1 MVQLEI
7 RQVGKASDFDSD
19 MHRFESCISYQLTW
33 VVASIVH
40 KQECNLIGIEYKC
53 LTWMS
58 HLLTVDFRQET
69 HKKTAGV
76 KRDYNRLG
84 NQELR
89 FQSVHGRTLACH
101 ARRRGSLPLET
112 ASFVVRKVKGEW
124 ASRGGRTPKTR
135 YLTCHKFVLFRDGHK
150 VGQQTVNLFIR

>member
-1 MVQLEI
+1 
-7 RQVGKASDFDSD
+7 
-19 MHRFESCISYQLTW
+19 
-33 VVASIVH
+33 
-40 KQECNLIGIEYKC
+40 
-53 LTWMS
+53 MS
-58 HLLTVDFRQET
+58 HLLTVGFRQET

-124 ASRGGRTPKTR
+124 ASRGGRTSKTR
-135 YLTCHKFVLFRDGHK
+135 YLTCHKFVLFRDSTAA
-150 VGQQTVNLFIR
+150 VQLTVNQLVVGSIPTLGASFNGDAAKLESGG